1 MFLISTSTRD
11 IASMN
16 ILHHLLKLRRW
27 KECGNFGGHEVYEN
41 GDFLIVTIDEEHLF
55 YDNID
60 AKVKENIHKE
70 VDAVIYASRHKSA
83 ANLRTLSVHPIGNYS
98 QAEYGGLSYEL
109 VLTAPHLM
117 TQALRFLKENSKE
130 LEYNVCFEATHHG
143 PFLKTPTFFIE
154 IGSDESA
161 WNDEKAAD
169 VIAKTILSLSIE
181 KADHPVAIGV
191 GGGHYAPRMTDVALR
206 NKISFGHI
214 IPTYALDNINED
226 MIQKAIDR
234 TPQAKIVYFHR
245 KAMKKA
251 QYHKFKELFESKGLK
266 AVREKDLSKLSKGD

>member
-1 MFLISTSTRD
+1 
-11 IASMN
+11 MN
-16 ILHHLLKLRRW
+16 ILHHLLDLRQW
-27 KECGNFGGHEVYEN
+27 EKCGSFEGHEVYEN

-55 YDNID
+55 FDNID
-60 AKVKENIHKE
+60 VKVKEKIHKE

-109 VLTAPHLM
+109 IPTAPHLM
-117 TQALRFLKENSKE
+117 TQALRILKENSKN
-130 LEYNVCFEATHHG
+130 LEYNICFEATHHG

-161 WNDEKAAD
+161 WNDQKAAD
-169 VIAKTILSLSIE
+169 VIARTILSLSIE
-181 KADHPVAIGV
+181 KANYPVAVGV

-214 IPTYALDNINED
+214 IPTYALDNIDEK
-226 MIQKAIDR
+226 MIQKAIDK
-234 TPQAKIVYFHR
+234 TPNANIVYFHR

-251 QYHKFKELFESKGLK
+251 QYHKLKELFEAEGLK
-266 AVREKDLSKLSKGD
+266 AVREKDLSKVSGDDQQNEHH